1 MMKRIVLVFL
11 VFVSVLLSAGLARA
25 GQATVRDKYRVVQVD
40 RLEVAEGVNFPA
52 EYLPVLQEDIVRQL
66 QKSKT
71 FDEVLRPGESPANPS
86 AAVLRLN
93 GTITSFTPGSRGKRY
108 IGLGMGQTKIFARLT
123 YSDRATSQALI
134 VEQIQGVLMG
144 GFMGG
149 KSSNVTREFAK
160 TVATNSKVVLGK
172 QLPAPGEPVA
182 GLPAASVPS
191 GNAER
196 QVITLSSKDFEGSE
210 KKLND
215 EAAKGF
221 RLVEFTVTGKDSAN
235 LTLEKTEAA
244 AQPSEYRIVHA
255 RLAGS
260 LQKNLNKAAA
270 DGFRLTPHT
279 LGQFGSTIAVIT
291 EKRASSGTSV
301 CQYRVHVT
309 VRVSSLQH
317 DIQKGQ
323 AEGYKLADTWE
334 YSSSGHLA
342 ILEKSGD

>member
-1 MMKRIVLVFL
+1 MMKRIVLVFF
-11 VFVSVLLSAGLARA
+11 VVVSVLLAAGPVRA
-25 GQATVRDKYRVVQVD
+25 AQATVRDKYRVVQVD
-40 RLEVAEGVNFPA
+40 RFEVAEGVNFPA
-52 EYLPVLQEDIVRQL
+52 EYLLVLQEDIVRQL

-86 AAVLRLN
+86 AAVLRLS
-93 GTITSFTPGSRGKRY
+93 GTITGFTSGSRGKRY
-108 IGLGMGQTKIFARLT
+108 IGLGMGQTKIFARLA

-134 VEQIQGVLMG
+134 VEQVQGVLMG

-172 QLPAPGEPVA
+172 QLPAPGEAVA
-182 GLPAASVPS
+182 APPALNVPA

-196 QVITLSSKDFEGSE
+196 QVIAFSSKDFEGSE

-221 RLVEFTVTGKDSAN
+221 RLVGFALTGKDSAS

-260 LQKNLNKAAA
+260 LQKKLNTAAA
-270 DGFRLTPHT
+270 EGFRLTPHT
-279 LGQFGSTIAVIT
+279 LGQFGATLAVIT
-291 EKRASSGTSV
+291 QKVGSGGTSA

-309 VRVSSLQH
+309 MRVSSLQH
-317 DIQKGQ
+317 DIEKDQ

-334 YSSSGHLA
+334 YSTSGHLA
-342 ILEKSGD
+342 ILEKSSD